1 MAEKVI
7 MAIGG
12 HVGDAELSS
21 GGTLATLALKG
32 WKVVTLALTGGE
44 RGNPPHMTVA
54 DYRVQK
60 EAEAHAFAEKLNGE
74 AVILD
79 YVEGE
84 LPDNEEVRLQVAAA
98 IRKYKPKVLLTH
110 WKNSMH
116 KDHER
121 THKIVKDAQFY
132 AGLASFEMEQPAHY
146 ASGPYYAENWED
158 SVGFV
163 PYTYMEVSEEGFE
176 LWKEAIQLH
185 WFTVNSK
192 SFKYAE
198 YYQSLMKTNGYLA
211 RKQYAEAF
219 AVDELAKKHI
229 ISEF

>member
-60 EAEAHAFAEKLNGE
+60 EAEAHVFAEKLNGE

-79 YVEGE
+79 YVDGE

-98 IRKYKPKVLLTH
+98 IRKYKPKALLTH